1 MNQPNEVS
9 TRAGRIW
16 AYVPLGLLSCMFVGL
31 STLAYIAI
39 DDPSFSL
46 EPDYYAKA
54 VHWDRNQA
62 QLREN
67 QALGFALEVHQ
78 PLVISRGGQTQ
89 LELSLTDRAGLAI
102 AGAHLE
108 VTAFPNAFATHV
120 EQLLL
125 LEIAPGIYRGELKH
139 GRPGLWEL
147 RCNVDV
153 GSSHYSHTLRTD
165 VVKRSAA

>member
-1 MNQPNEVS
+1 MNQSSEVS
-9 TRAGRIW
+9 TRAGRVW
-16 AYVPLGLLSCMFVGL
+16 AYVPLGLLSCMFFGL

-54 VHWDRNQA
+54 VHWDRSQA

-67 QALGFALEVHQ
+67 QALGFALAIHQ
-78 PLVISRGGQTQ
+78 APLVSPGGRTQ
-89 LELSLTDRAGLAI
+89 IELALTDRAGLAI
-102 AGAHLE
+102 AGARLE

-120 EQLLL
+120 ERLML
-125 LEIAPGIYRGELKH
+125 LEVAPGIYRGELKH
-139 GRPGLWEL
+139 GVPGLWEL

-153 GSSHYSHTLRTD
+153 GSSHYARALRTD
-165 VVKRSAA
+165 LVKRSAA

>member
-16 AYVPLGLLSCMFVGL
+16 AYVPLGLLLGMFCGL
-31 STLAYIAI
+31 SSLAYVAI
-39 DDPSFSL
+39 DDPSFAL

-54 VHWDRNQA
+54 VAWDRNQA
-62 QLREN
+62 QGRTN
-67 QALGFALEVHQ
+67 DALGFALAVRQ
-78 PLVISRGGQTQ
+78 PLVVGSDGRTVI
-89 LELSLTDRAGLAI
+89 ELALTDRAGLGI
-102 AGAHLE
+102 AGARLE

-120 EQLLL
+120 ERLVL
-125 LEIAPGIYRGELKH
+125 LEVAPGIYRGELKH

-153 GSSHYSHTLRTD
+153 LSSHYSRTLRTD
-165 VVKRSAA
+165 LAKRSAA

>member
-16 AYVPLGLLSCMFVGL
+16 AYVPLGLLLCMFFGL
-31 STLAYIAI
+31 STLAYVAI

-78 PLVISRGGQTQ
+78 PLIVSTGGQTPI
-89 LELSLTDRAGLAI
+89 ELKLTDRAGLGI
-102 AGAHLE
+102 SGARLE
-108 VTAFPNAFATHV
+108 VTAFPNAFATRV
-120 EQLLL
+120 EQLVL
-125 LEIAPGIYRGELKH
+125 LEVAPGIYRGELKH
-139 GRPGLWEL
+139 GMPGLWEL
-147 RCNVDV
+147 RCSIHV
-153 GSSHYSHTLRTD
+153 GPSLYARALRTD